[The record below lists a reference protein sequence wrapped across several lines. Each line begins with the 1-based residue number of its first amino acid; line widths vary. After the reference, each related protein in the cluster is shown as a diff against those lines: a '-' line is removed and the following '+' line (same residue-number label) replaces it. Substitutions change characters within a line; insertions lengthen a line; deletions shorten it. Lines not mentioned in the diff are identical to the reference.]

1 MHPIKLP
8 ITLTC
13 LFFVL
18 SLNAEDLTLLNGKM
32 LKGVQVTK
40 VEPDGLRVMHQDGL
54 SKIPFESLP
63 PEWKTRYSFDIN
75 KAEAYRKDAASEQ
88 QSIRAKM
95 KEEKEKLREMELAP
109 MKKAK
114 EEAARTPRLTDAS
127 SIKSYW
133 IRSLPQPGSLDRDY
147 SRKLKFA
154 AYMTQ
159 QIQSGI
165 YDLDAEATALEWN
178 FREYTRIGEL
188 ERAKLLS
195 DQLIGIKQQIS
206 ERNRLRQE
214 VELKEREFALK
225 QQELGLQA
233 MGISTMQDVS
243 TALNRIAFQMLIGN
257 VISADANGMALQYW
271 EITR

>member
-1 MHPIKLP
+1 MHTYKLRVT
-8 ITLTC
+8 ITF
-13 LFFVL
+13 LFLVSAL
-18 SLNAEDLTLLNGKM
+18 RAEDMPLQNGKI

-54 SKIPFESLP
+54 TKVPFESLP
-63 PEWKTRYSFDIN
+63 TDWKARYSFDPS
-75 KAEAYRKDAASEQ
+75 KAEAYRKDTISEQ
-88 QSIRAKM
+88 QHIRAKM

-109 MKKAK
+109 IKKAQ
-114 EEAARTPRLTDAS
+114 EDAVRTPRLTDSS

-147 SRKLKFA
+147 GRKLKFT

-165 YDLDAEATALEWN
+165 YDLDAESTALEWN
-178 FREYTRIGEL
+178 LREYTRIGEL
-188 ERAKLLS
+188 EKAKLVS
-195 DQLIGIKQQIS
+195 DQLTGVKQQIT

-214 VELKEREFALK
+214 AELKEREFALK

-257 VISADANGMALQYW
+257 VISADANGMTLQYW
-271 EITR
+271 ETPR

>member
-63 PEWKTRYSFDIN
+63 PEWKARYPFDIN
-75 KAEAYRKDAASEQ
+75 KAEAYRKDTAAEQ

-133 IRSLPQPGSLDRDY
+133 IRSLPQPVSLDRDY

-257 VISADANGMALQYW
+257 VISADANGMTLQYW